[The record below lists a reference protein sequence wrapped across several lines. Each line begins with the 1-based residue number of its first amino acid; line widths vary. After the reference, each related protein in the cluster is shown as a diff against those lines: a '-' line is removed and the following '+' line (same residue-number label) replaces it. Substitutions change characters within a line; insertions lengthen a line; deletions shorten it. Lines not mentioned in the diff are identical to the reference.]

1 MELMTVTKIV
11 HLDRYQEN
19 LKQIIETMSPVKV
32 MAVVKA
38 DGYGHGLIETARAAT
53 ESGIELLGVLDIE
66 SAIHLRKSGISKPCF
81 AWLHSPQSDF
91 AAAIRAG
98 VELSA
103 SSIEELENIASAP
116 GRAKIHLK
124 LDTGLS
130 RNGCRIENWTALVAR
145 ALTLESENTVVV
157 EAMWSHLSG
166 TSMADDEAALS
177 VFDEGFEIATKLGF
191 VGYRHIASSPSAFS
205 NARSRF
211 DMVRIGVSAFGTSPV
226 AGQAASAFGL
236 QPAMTVTAEVLSPG
250 VISMGFLHG
259 LFSSLAGK
267 LSVKIEGKPYSVLE
281 IGPLASRIELG
292 EYEVGDLV
300 QIFGDDAVVS
310 AEQLCELIDTVTD
323 ELFTGLKANLTTYT
337 S

>member
-1 MELMTVTKIV
+1 MTVTKIV

-19 LKQIIETMSPVKV
+19 LKHIIETMAPAKV

-38 DGYGHGLIETARAAT
+38 DGYGHGLIETAKAAS
-53 ESGIELLGVLDIE
+53 ECGVDLLGVLDIE
-66 SAIHLRKSGISKPCF
+66 SAIHLRKSGITKPCF

-103 SSIEELENIASAP
+103 SSIEELERIASAP
-116 GRAKIHLK
+116 GRAKVHLK

-157 EAMWSHLSG
+157 EAIWSHLSG
-166 TSMADDEAALS
+166 TSLADDEAALA
-177 VFDEGFEIATKLGF
+177 VFDQGFEIATRLGF
-191 VGYRHIASSPSAFS
+191 DGYRHIASSPAAFS
-205 NARSRF
+205 NPRSRF
-211 DMVRIGVSAFGTSPV
+211 DLVRIGVSAFGTSPV
-226 AGQAASAFGL
+226 ENVAASDFAL
-236 QPAMTVTAEVLSPG
+236 KPVMTVTAEVLSPG

-267 LSVKIEGKPYSVLE
+267 LSISIAGKPYAILE
-281 IGPLASRIELG
+281 IGPLASRIEPG
-292 EYEVGDLV
+292 DYDTGDLV
-300 QIFGDDAVVS
+300 NIFGEGAVVS
-310 AEQLCELIDTVTD
+310 AEELCELADTVTD
-323 ELFTGLKANLTTYT
+323 ELFTGIKANLTTY
-337 S
+337 SG